1 MATLLDRLKLL
12 FENATL
18 PNDVVKV
25 FNFFADLWGCIPFLV
40 RVLFICCFGFAA
52 LIAILKI
59 LL

>member
-18 PNDVVKV
+18 PADLVKV
-25 FNFFADLWGCIPFLV
+25 FNFFGDLWECIPFLV

-59 LL
+59 LF